1 MDIMI
6 AEAELAK
13 ERHRNLDI
21 WKNAVAFT
29 AKIYG
34 LTRTFP
40 REEVFGLSNQL
51 RRASVSVASN
61 IAEGS
66 KRPDP
71 EFRRFLD
78 YSLGSLAEIDTQLII
93 SEMQGFC
100 TYSSELKA
108 ELIGLT
114 AGIRRFKASLR
125 SASI

>member
-1 MDIMI
+1 MNTDT

-21 WKNAVAFT
+21 RKNAVALT
-29 AKIYG
+29 ARIYELTRAFPKDEIFG
-34 LTRTFP
+34 LT
-40 REEVFGLSNQL
+40 NQL

-71 EFRRFLD
+71 DFRRFLD
-78 YSLGSLAEIDTQLII
+78 CSLGSLAEIDTQLLI

-100 TYSSELKA
+100 TYSQELKA
-108 ELIGLT
+108 VLIGLA

-125 SASI
+125 SN